1 MENSNMQETAINDLI
16 AKFKDQTAI
25 IVLIQDLEQ
34 TSKLVKSDFQKNT
47 ILKIVEI
54 LKESYVE
61 RERNVIT
68 KFAFDFYAELSCQM
82 KVPENLISENLT
94 HAKIYFDKKF
104 NRDEA

>member
-34 TSKLVKSDFQKNT
+34 TSNLVKSDFQKNT
-47 ILKIVEI
+47 ILKIVEVI
-54 LKESYVE
+54 KESYVE

-68 KFAFDFYAELSCQM
+68 KFAFDFYAELSRQM